1 MIRSIVLAAS
11 AVALFAAA
19 PAGAAE
25 VRIKTAGK
33 APAELRA
40 EIVKAASTVC
50 WQDVRGESLA
60 MYLYPACVRS
70 SVNDAVAKLGDADLI
85 AYNAANPAKPL
96 EMAAR

>member
-25 VRIKTAGK
+25 IRVKTAGK

-40 EIVKAASTVC
+40 EIVKAASNVC
-50 WQDVRGESLA
+50 WQSVRGESLA
-60 MYLYPACVRS
+60 TYLYPSC
-70 SVNDAVAKLGDADLI
+70 
-85 AYNAANPAKPL
+85 
-96 EMAAR
+96 

>member
-25 VRIKTAGK
+25 IRVKTAGK

-40 EIVKAASTVC
+40 EIVKAASNVC
-50 WQDVRGESLA
+50 WQSVRGESLA
-60 MYLYPACVRS
+60 TYLYPSCVRA
-70 SVNDAVAKLGDADLI
+70 SVNDAVSKLNNPELAS
-85 AYNAANPAKPL
+85 YNETNPAIR
-96 EMAAR
+96 AR

>member
-25 VRIKTAGK
+25 IRIKTAGK

-40 EIVKAASTVC
+40 EIVKAASAVC
-50 WQDVRGESLA
+50 WADVRGTALA
-60 MYLYPACVRS
+60 GYVYPSCVRA
-70 SVNDAVAKLGDADLI
+70 SVNEAVSKLNNPELVT
-85 AYNAANPAKPL
+85 YNNANPAHYS
-96 EMAAR
+96 R